1 MSDEP
6 QQAGPD
12 DVAERL
18 AAVRRRIA
26 EAAGAADRDAA
37 EVRVVAVSKF
47 QSLAK
52 ILAAHNAGQELF
64 GESRAQELD
73 AKLAEAPPDL
83 RWDFVGRLQRNKVDL
98 VAGRVGLIHSV
109 DRARLADAISTHM
122 AGIGGRQDVLVQVNV
137 TGEQRKG
144 GCRPDE
150 APVLA
155 RHIATLDGIRAVGL
169 MAIPPLDAD
178 PGAVFNQLRALRAR
192 LAVDFPGIV
201 ELSMGMSGDLEAAI
215 AAGATIVRIGTA
227 IFGARPQ
234 GHET

>member
-6 QQAGPD
+6 TLAGPEE
-12 DVAERL
+12 VADRL

-26 EAAGAADRDAA
+26 DAARAADRDPAD
-37 EVRVVAVSKF
+37 VRIVAVSKF

-52 ILAAHNAGQELF
+52 ILAAHAAGQDVF

-73 AKLAEAPPDL
+73 AKLAEAPPDV

-109 DRARLADAISTHM
+109 DRLRLAEAISRHM
-122 AGIGGRQDVLVQVNV
+122 VGVGGRQAVLIQVNV

-150 APVLA
+150 VPALA
-155 RHIATLDGIRAVGL
+155 RHIATLDGIDADGL
-169 MAIPPLDAD
+169 MVIPPLDAD
-178 PGAVFNQLRALRAR
+178 PGAVFHRVRALRAQ
-192 LAVDFPGIV
+192 LADDLPPGS

-215 AAGATIVRIGTA
+215 AAGATIVRVGTA

-234 GHET
+234 GQ